1 MKQRPLWAIV
11 LAGGEGSRLA
21 ETSRQVFGSCLP
33 KQFLSFGR
41 RRTFL
46 QATIDRLEE
55 LIPAARTVVVVASGR
70 ETLAREQ
77 LSEFS
82 GIEFVAQPK
91 NLGTGPGV
99 LLPLLSVLHR
109 DAHADVALVPSD
121 HDFRAPRILLET
133 LERAQRAARAQQ
145 SMVLVGAAAECA
157 ATDLGWIVPK
167 RALAPEAAG
176 AIRQFVEKPPQALAE
191 RLFRDGALWNTML
204 SVTPAAVLWELA
216 RRALPALTA
225 AFESYAPR
233 LGSVDAG
240 TALAQLYELL
250 PAADFSRDL
259 VAASAGLRVTAMAG
273 AGWSDC
279 GTPERLAAALGQS
292 LSPLLKS
299 AARNAPAE
307 AAMLGAG

>member
-21 ETSRQVFGSCLP
+21 ETSRQVYGSCLP

-46 QATIDRLEE
+46 QATLDRLAE
-55 LIPAARTVVVVASGR
+55 LIPAERTVVVVASGR
-70 ETLAREQ
+70 ESLAREQ

-82 GIEFVAQPK
+82 GLEFVAQPK

-109 DAHADVALVPSD
+109 DARADVALVPSD
-121 HDFRAPRILLET
+121 HEFRAPSVLLET
-133 LERAQRAARAQQ
+133 LDRAQRTARAQQ
-145 SMVLVGAAAECA
+145 NMVLLGAAAESA

-167 RALAPEAAG
+167 RALSPYGAG
-176 AIRQFVEKPPQALAE
+176 VIRKFVEKPPRALAE
-191 RLFRDGALWNTML
+191 GLLREGALWNTML
-204 SVTPAAVLWELA
+204 SVTPATGLWELA
-216 RRALPALTA
+216 RRALPVHTS
-225 AFESYAPR
+225 AFESHASL
-233 LGSVDAG
+233 LGTTAASA
-240 TALAQLYELL
+240 ALAELYTVL

-259 VAASAGLRVTAMAG
+259 VAPSAGLRVTVMTG

-279 GTPERLAAALGQS
+279 GTPERLAEALGH
-292 LSPLLKS
+292 PLGLPIKS
-299 AARNAPAE
+299 TARNAPAE
-307 AAMLGAG
+307 AGMLGAV